1 MPEGGTISVCARNVC
16 VQIDAPWVEISV
28 SDDGTGMSPDVLERA
43 FEPYF
48 TTKEIGTGTGLGLA
62 QVKRLVERCNGT
74 INIQSAENE
83 GTTVRMLF
91 PCA

>member
-1 MPEGGTISVCARNVC
+1 
-16 VQIDAPWVEISV
+16 
-28 SDDGTGMSPDVLERA
+28 MSPDVLERA
-43 FEPYF
+43 FESYF
-48 TTKEIGTGTGLGLA
+48 TTKEIGIGTGLGLA

-74 INIQSAENE
+74 INIQSAENK